1 MLPLS
6 LFIQAGTDAPA
17 LAFAAPLFM
26 CRMVFGRP
34 PKDPEVLVLVLCLVV
49 AVVAAVAD
57 DDDEPCWLARCVD
70 LRSFS

>member
-26 CRMVFGRP
+26 CRMVFGLP
-34 PKDPEVLVLVLCLVV
+34 PNDPDVLVLVPCFAVAVAAAVVV
-49 AVVAAVAD
+49 AEAE
-57 DDDEPCWLARCVD
+57 DEPW
-70 LRSFS
+70 